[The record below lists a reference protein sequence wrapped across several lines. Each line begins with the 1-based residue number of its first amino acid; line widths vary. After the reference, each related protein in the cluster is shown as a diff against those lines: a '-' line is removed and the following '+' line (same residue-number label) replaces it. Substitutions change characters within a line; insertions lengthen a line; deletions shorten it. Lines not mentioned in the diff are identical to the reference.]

1 MGNFFFQYSYN
12 RAGAFGPLLRPGGGL
27 RASAWKEGVI
37 LSELPSVPKWSD
49 SDIPEN
55 GQWMEP
61 DKADEALNVRFYK
74 NAVTDLDH
82 IEIKNPGDERTVQD
96 TEATDWY
103 KMRFRRQW
111 ENYQSALDNFAG
123 QTRLETVNWV
133 DPGMCKEMIRFGIHT
148 VEQLSQMP
156 DSAISQTNMIGL
168 MALREKALSHLD
180 SLKKSSDY
188 DELKSTNE
196 ELLKRLEALE
206 ANDVTRPGRGRPRK
220 AV

>member
-1 MGNFFFQYSYN
+1 M
-12 RAGAFGPLLRPGGGL
+12 
-27 RASAWKEGVI
+27 
-37 LSELPSVPKWSD
+37 SELPSVPKWSD